1 MKIDIETSRI
11 GLEEGQTLPL
21 VDANHYSVACH
32 DGRVWITQDDELK
45 DIVLSPGETM
55 EITHSGTTVVNACK
69 SAVIRVL
76 PPVKQPGV
84 FTMLAHWFRE
94 HVLAFSWHPHHGGTS
109 GSSPA

>member
-55 EITHSGTTVVNACK
+55 EITHPGTTVVNACQ

-76 PPVKQPGV
+76 PPAKQASIFRV
-84 FTMLAHWFRE
+84 AAHWLHE
-94 HVLAFSWHPHHGGTS
+94 HGFAFLWHEHGGPS